1 MSINLGMDS
10 TDWKDWLGGFVKNI
24 GICNVYNAEMGG
36 ILEVIRLVQERRSK
50 KVEIQVDNIAVV
62 KDIQSGN
69 KCSWHGLSLLS
80 KVKEFE
86 EYSRLTY
93 NSHICVDY

>member
-1 MSINLGMDS
+1 
-10 TDWKDWLGGFVKNI
+10 
-24 GICNVYNAEMGG
+24 MGG

-93 NSHICVDY
+93 NSHICVDGLTKFIISMTSNFCLFEDCPDFISDVN